1 MPPAKQAYHS
11 AYRTNSHSLRSTNA
25 CGHKPKKQFCK
36 SSVFYSSKIIKN
48 DPKILLYGPQINQ
61 IKQIIFLISKIM
73 WESSVRL
80 FEQRC
85 HIDGENSCLL
95 LLLIIF
101 CGDKET
107 FAYAGW
113 NLFPSKQPLCQ
124 IDWYMQIFDE
134 FFRLSA
140 LFYCCKYRPSA
151 LFAHRYIR
159 LSALFL

>member
-73 WESSVRL
+73 WEISVRL

-107 FAYAGW
+107 FAYSGW
-113 NLFPSKQPLCQ
+113 ILIPFQAATLPNRLIYADIWWVFSTERTFLLLQ
-124 IDWYMQIFDE
+124 IATERTFSLDLW
-134 FFRLSA
+134 
-140 LFYCCKYRPSA
+140 
-151 LFAHRYIR
+151 
-159 LSALFL
+159 